1 MKSLNSTQKNSV
13 FSKVRKFFE
22 WLAELDRDP
31 DFLDM
36 MSRNNLK
43 ASIATASV
51 SNIIGVAGILGNTTE
66 RATAPVIS
74 AMPPYLIYLLLLCC
88 NVPVLILAAAV
99 LTGKLKYSRS
109 RSMFLIAIHIVLN
122 MVLAALTIYSTQT
135 GSSFYFELVLI
146 ISPLAMLPVYR
157 LKRLLLVFTGSF
169 VLLFS
174 LIEAS
179 GVYLGWQDQYDIFIF
194 YFFCIAIACFRH
206 RWFVSQFKADMQLKE
221 MNVRLHEKSRTDG
234 LTGLRNRMALEEDIC
249 SFTDSRISIAMMDVD
264 FFKEMND
271 RLGHLDGD
279 RILRTLSEHIR
290 EIFAKSAYCYRYGGD
305 EFMVLDMEDTPEVFA
320 EKLEILQGKLR
331 DCSESITI
339 GYSYGR
345 VRGEREIR
353 TLLADADNN
362 LYIQKGNKKG
372 GILGKAY
379 EGGGIHSGARD
390 RRMLDT
396 MTGLLTFNAFIRQ
409 MDKKYDR
416 EWTLV
421 CLDVDRFEQF
431 NREFGY
437 KEGDGL
443 LVKTAEM
450 IRHEFP
456 DSLAARWDDQFALYT
471 TAADYEKKINAIQSS
486 VGLQNKNRY
495 LILRAGI
502 LRSADGFD
510 AADAR
515 TRIDMA
521 KYACDSL
528 RGQSSVQ
535 SCYYDRELDL
545 RRKNKSFVQNHFKEA
560 LEKGSIVPYFQPII
574 SAPNEKCEGYEALA
588 RWFDQEKGMISPGE
602 FIPVLEESMESYL
615 LDFYMLRSVCQ
626 VIKDN
631 RLGTD
636 SFFVS
641 VNFSR
646 TDFYVCNVPERIEAI
661 VSSFEIDRQRLR
673 IEVTESAFTEDPRI
687 RQAIADLRA
696 KGFRVWIDDFGSG
709 MSSLNALQNYSV
721 DTVKIDLAFLKNSET
736 NPRSLTIVSEII
748 HLCHAIGLRA
758 LIEGVETK
766 KQEEFVTQN
775 GIDLIQ
781 GYYYG
786 KPVPLEEIRKDPAK
800 VTGSIK

>member
-1 MKSLNSTQKNSV
+1 MNKA
-13 FSKVRKFFE
+13 FRRVRKFFG

-36 MSRNNLK
+36 MARNNLK
-43 ASIATASV
+43 AIIATASV
-51 SNIIGVAGILGNTTE
+51 SNIIGVAGILGNTTA
-66 RATAPVIS
+66 RATTPVIS
-74 AMPPYLIYLLLLCC
+74 AVPPYLIYVLLLCC

-99 LTGKLKYSRS
+99 LTGKLKYDRS
-109 RSMFLIAIHIVLN
+109 RSMNLIACHVILN

-135 GSSFYFELVLI
+135 GSSFYFEVVLI
-146 ISPLAMLPVYR
+146 VSPLAMLPVYR
-157 LKRLLLVFTGSF
+157 FKRLLLVFTGSF
-169 VLLFS
+169 VLLMI
-174 LIEAS
+174 LIRFS

-194 YFFCIAIACFRH
+194 YFFCIVISCFRH
-206 RWFVSQFKADMQLKE
+206 RWFVSQFRTDKQLKE
-221 MNVRLHEKSRTDG
+221 INTQLHEKSRTDG
-234 LTGLRNRMALEEDIC
+234 LTGLRNRTALEEDIRI
-249 SFTDSRISIAMMDVD
+249 FTDSRICIAMLDVD

-271 RLGHLDGD
+271 RLGHLEGD
-279 RILRTLSEHIR
+279 RVLRNLAGNIR
-290 EIFAKSAYCYRYGGD
+290 EVFQDSAFCYRYGGD
-305 EFMVLDMEDTPEVFA
+305 EFMVLDEKDTPDVFS
-320 EKLEILQGKLR
+320 EKLDTLQGKLR
-331 DCSESITI
+331 DESQSVTI

-353 TLLADADNN
+353 TMLADADNN
-362 LYIQKGNKKG
+362 LYIQKGSRKG

-379 EGGGIHSGARD
+379 EGGGVHSGARD
-390 RRMLDT
+390 RRKLDT

-409 MDKKYDR
+409 LEKEYDPD
-416 EWTLV
+416 WTLI

-437 KEGDGL
+437 KEGDSL
-443 LVKTAEM
+443 LTATARM
-450 IRHEFP
+450 IQQEFP
-456 DSLAARWDDQFALYT
+456 GCPAARWDDQFAIYT
-471 TAADYEKKINAIQSS
+471 TIPDYEKKISAIQGS
-486 VGLQNKNRY
+486 VDLQNKNRY

-502 LRSADGFD
+502 LRSSDGFAD
-510 AADAR
+510 ADAR
-515 TRIDMA
+515 TMIDMA

-535 SCYYDRELDL
+535 ICYYDSKLNIKRE
-545 RRKNKSFVQNHFKEA
+545 NKSFVQNHFKEA
-560 LEKGSIVPYFQPII
+560 LEKGCIVPYFQPIM
-574 SAPNEKCEGYEALA
+574 STPNEKCEGYEALA
-588 RWFDQEKGMISPGE
+588 RWFDKEKGMISPGD

-626 VIKDN
+626 VIKAN

-636 SFFVS
+636 KFFVS

-646 TDFYVCNVPERIEAI
+646 TDFYVCDVPERIEAI
-661 VSSFEIDRQRLR
+661 VSSSGIDRQRLR
-673 IEVTESAFTEDPRI
+673 VEVTESAFTEDPRI
-687 RQAIADLRA
+687 RQAITDLRE
-696 KGFRVWIDDFGSG
+696 KGYLVWIDDFGSG

-786 KPVPLEEIRKDPAK
+786 KPMPLEEIHQPK
-800 VTGSIK
+800 